1 VPLTCLQAFEQ
12 RLNTINERIDGQP
25 RQEVM
30 LSRLQFMIHKQ
41 LRELVNGNLQ
51 PHGVNDTQWTALTML
66 YSSPER
72 YISPSDLSHI
82 VDASRTSITRVA
94 DEMVAKGWISRAGC
108 EADRRKIVLTL
119 TDTGAALV
127 ESVIPL
133 QWKLYLALWRDFSP
147 AEKKQMEKLQRKL
160 IASLDGLDLAT
171 FATADFS
178 QS

>member
-108 EADRRKIVLTL
+108 EADRRKI
-119 TDTGAALV
+119 
-127 ESVIPL
+127 
-133 QWKLYLALWRDFSP
+133 YLALWRDFSP